1 MFYQANGEI
10 GIKDKEGIL
19 LSQDGKF
26 DDAVFDALFEE
37 YRSPILPTISNT
49 FEDHCWPRE
58 KFEEVLAKQE
68 GLMGQI
74 KKLQK
79 QAEREGKGPITATF
93 AQIEFTFY
101 QVRAFSGSINGV
113 RSKC

>member
-1 MFYQANGEI
+1 MEF
-10 GIKDKEGIL
+10 
-19 LSQDGKF
+19 
-26 DDAVFDALFEE
+26 
-37 YRSPILPTISNT
+37 
-49 FEDHCWPRE
+49 
-58 KFEEVLAKQE
+58 LAKQE

-79 QAEREGKGPITATF
+79 QVEREGKGPITATF